1 MSFLKVLLCVLLLA
15 SPVLSET
22 SQPNCTGVKDFE
34 DCRGDTN
41 EFCPKDIL
49 CQCKNEKPFCR
60 CDYYR
65 IGWKEY
71 WYMGPKCNHLWN
83 TLTFILVATLPA
95 AALVILVL
103 VIFLTVYCS
112 KAEKAGRQP
121 KPAPSGA
128 QQNPAFSPDTAADL
142 EHGHHQP
149 AGVRD
154 GGTAQP
160 PGLGESAQWDRNSKK
175 KKREFEIKVSLAFDF
190 QEQLREGET
199 HHEGLSETNL
209 HRRKQ
214 RTRDYFYRMFKQIF
228 PFLAS

>member
-149 AGVRD
+149 AGDTWVGQIPKVVLKKQDFNDASFPNQKQNYSHVYDQPLR
-154 GGTAQP
+154 TADP
-160 PGLGESAQWDRNSKK
+160 SS
-175 KKREFEIKVSLAFDF
+175 
-190 QEQLREGET
+190 
-199 HHEGLSETNL
+199 
-209 HRRKQ
+209 
-214 RTRDYFYRMFKQIF
+214 DYFPQSRAQRDEFDYPRKDLPYPVYPEARQYRRY
-228 PFLAS
+228 